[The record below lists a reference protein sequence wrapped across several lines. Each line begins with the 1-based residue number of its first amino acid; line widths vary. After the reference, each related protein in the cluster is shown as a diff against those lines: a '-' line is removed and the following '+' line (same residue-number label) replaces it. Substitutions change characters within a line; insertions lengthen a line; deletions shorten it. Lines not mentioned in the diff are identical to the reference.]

1 MQFKSAISQLL
12 KTNGII
18 IDESFGDILFDLNV
32 YVFDDKELILL
43 LIDIDKEEYFYSR
56 EMDFLKFIKEKNSRI
71 IFLFEKDWNHNR
83 ILLENRILS
92 LWKIR
97 NRIHGRACEIQKI
110 SKELS
115 NSFLEDNHSLGSSA
129 AFYRYGLFY
138 KNEIKAVAGFSKPMI
153 MTYEAIP
160 YYSYVWERYAS
171 SSDCAVIGGMG
182 KLLKTFIEETGA
194 KHIMT
199 YADKNWGN
207 GDAFIKL
214 GFKQVKE
221 PDTLQSIIRD
231 KNQKLGISSI
241 GSLKFI
247 LDLR

>member
-1 MQFKSAISQLL
+1 MPFKSAIYQLL
-12 KTNGII
+12 KTNKILS
-18 IDESFGDILFDLNV
+18 DEDSGDLLLDLNA
-32 YVFDDKELILL
+32 YFFDDKELILL
-43 LIDIDKEEYFYSR
+43 LIDIEKEDFFYKK
-56 EMDFLKFIKEKNSRI
+56 ELDFLKLTKEKNRRI
-71 IFLFEKDWNHNR
+71 IFLFEKDWNENR
-83 ILLENRILS
+83 TLLENRVLS

-97 NRIHGRACEIQKI
+97 NRIHGRACKIQKI

-115 NSFLEDNHSLGSSA
+115 NNFLKDNHSLGSSA

-138 KNEIKAVAGFSKPMI
+138 KDELKAVAGFSKPMI
-153 MTYEAIP
+153 MTYEVIP

-171 SSDCAVIGGMG
+171 SSDCTVIGGMG
-182 KLLKTFIEETGA
+182 KLLKAFIEETGA

-207 GDAFIKL
+207 GDAFLKL
-214 GFKQVKE
+214 GFKEVEE
-221 PDTLQSIIRD
+221 PDSLQFKIRE

-241 GSLKFI
+241 GSIKFI

>member
-1 MQFKSAISQLL
+1 MPLKSAINQLL
-12 KTNGII
+12 KTNEILS
-18 IDESFGDILFDLNV
+18 EEYSGDLLFDLNTF
-32 YVFDDKELILL
+32 VFKDKDLILL

-56 EMDFLKFIKEKNSRI
+56 ELEFLKMTKEKNSRI
-71 IFLFEKDWNHNR
+71 IFLFEKDWNENR
-83 ILLENRILS
+83 ILMENRILS

-97 NRIHGRACEIQKI
+97 NRIHGRACKI
-110 SKELS
+110 EKINKDVS
-115 NSFLEDNHSLGSSA
+115 NIFLENNHSLGSSG

-138 KNEIKAVAGFSKPMI
+138 KNELKAVAGFSKPMI

-171 SSDCAVIGGMG
+171 SSDCTVIGGMS
-182 KLLKTFIEETGA
+182 KLLKAFLTETGA

-207 GDAFIKL
+207 GEAFLKL
-214 GFKQVKE
+214 GFKEVKE
-221 PDTLQSIIRD
+221 PESLQSKIRD

-241 GSLKFI
+241 GSIKFI
-247 LDLR
+247 LDMR